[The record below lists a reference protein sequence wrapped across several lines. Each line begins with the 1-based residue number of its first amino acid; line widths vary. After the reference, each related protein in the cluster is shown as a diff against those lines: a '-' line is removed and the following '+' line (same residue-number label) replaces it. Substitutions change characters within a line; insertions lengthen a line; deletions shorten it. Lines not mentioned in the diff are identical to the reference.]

1 MDSFILPITTIRKT
15 YYLRWQIELIFK
27 TWKSFFEINKVK
39 QVKKE
44 RMECQLLA
52 KLLWILVNW
61 RLFKTCN
68 AHVRKIDTEKG
79 VSVLI
84 FFKRCLKL
92 AATLRLVLLKRL
104 PVTRWLRNIYLP
116 LIANSLC
123 DAPRNKETHYQSL
136 RINNKAL
143 S

>member
-1 MDSFILPITTIRKT
+1 MSVTCQAALDFID
-15 YYLRWQIELIFK
+15 
-27 TWKSFFEINKVK
+27 
-39 QVKKE
+39 
-44 RMECQLLA
+44 
-52 KLLWILVNW
+52 W

-68 AHVRKIDTEKG
+68 AHVRKIDAEKR

-104 PVTRWLRNIYLP
+104 PVTRWLRHIYLP

-123 DAPRNKETHYQSL
+123 DAPRIKKL
-136 RINNKAL
+136 AINR
-143 S
+143 SG